1 MPRPVAFGDRLRYL
15 DGNMT
20 DPAQPTTVLL
30 SIDGPRAT
38 ITLNDPAKHN
48 RLDPA
53 GLRALRAAI
62 EKADAD
68 PAVRVTVITGA
79 GEKTFCSGYDL
90 GSISASERR
99 SQSADDDSFEKVM
112 DRLEALRMR

>member
-1 MPRPVAFGDRLRYL
+1 MPRSVAFGDRLGYPL
-15 DGNMT
+15 PDMT
-20 DPAQPTTVLL
+20 DTVLL

-48 RLDPA
+48 RLDTT
-53 GLRALRAAI
+53 GLGKLRAAI

-68 PAVRVTVITGA
+68 PNVRVTVLTGT

-90 GSISASERR
+90 GSIPSGKNARPTSETER
-99 SQSADDDSFEKVM
+99 DS
-112 DRLEALRMR
+112 